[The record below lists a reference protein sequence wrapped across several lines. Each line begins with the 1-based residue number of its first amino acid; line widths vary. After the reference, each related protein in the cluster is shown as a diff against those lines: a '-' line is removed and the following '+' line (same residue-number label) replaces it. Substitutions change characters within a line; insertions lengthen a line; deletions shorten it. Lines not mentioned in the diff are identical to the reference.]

1 MLPGNVP
8 TLFVG
13 NVGSATPAANTLNVL
28 GSTGILVTGSGDTL
42 TISLSGV
49 GPSVQTLTGN
59 SGGAVSP
66 IANNINVVGTGS
78 ITIIGTPLT
87 STLTAELT
95 GLTTNA
101 ILYGQGTPTLGQV
114 TPAANSVLTTNASD
128 VPTLIAL
135 TDGQIVIGSSIGAP
149 LAATITAG
157 AGISIVNGNNSI
169 TIAVSGS
176 TVGETITG
184 NSGGALSPTAGNW
197 NIFGASTAAG
207 TSPVTISG
215 SVSTLTVNVQRSQAI
230 ASANATNVGL
240 AAFNSA
246 QFTVDPNGFVSAAS
260 SGLVITLTGNSGTAT
275 PSSNN
280 INVVTAN
287 TTVKFVGSVAT
298 LTEDFG
304 LSNLLLGSSGSA
316 ITSATHTASVGDTAL
331 TAITS
336 GGSNSALGYAAGSGI
351 TTGASNTLLGASAG
365 SNYTSSESNN
375 IIIGAGVPGTAAE
388 SNVIRMGQSA
398 STGFQLTGM
407 NSLFFHN
414 FGSNNLFIGI
424 SAGNQTLSG
433 ANNLGLGLDA
443 LNALTSGGSNVALGR
458 SSLSALTSGGTNVAV
473 GVNSLLTISTNSNCV
488 AVGYQTLKLATGG
501 NNTAVGTNSLSAVT
515 SGTGNTCVGYTAG
528 QNYTGTESNNICI
541 GNGVLGTATETTTT
555 RIGNAQT
562 ACYIT
567 GIDGVNVGSV
577 AKVVTEASNQLGT
590 ATITAGAGVT
600 VTPTANT
607 ITIAANT
614 QTAVLTFT
622 VVTHASSPYTVL
634 STDQFLEV
642 DTTGGAVTINLPNA
656 PTTGRIIYI
665 KDYKGNAATTNI
677 LVTTVGGSVTI
688 DGQTTYTMAA
698 NYTGLILTFDG
709 TGYFI
714 V

>member
-1 MLPGNVP
+1 ML
-8 TLFVG
+8 L
-13 NVGSATPAANTLNVL
+13 
-28 GSTGILVTGSGDTL
+28 
-42 TISLSGV
+42 
-49 GPSVQTLTGN
+49 
-59 SGGAVSP
+59 
-66 IANNINVVGTGS
+66 
-78 ITIIGTPLT
+78 
-87 STLTAELT
+87 
-95 GLTTNA
+95 
-101 ILYGQGTPTLGQV
+101 
-114 TPAANSVLTTNASD
+114 
-128 VPTLIAL
+128 
-135 TDGQIVIGSSIGAP
+135 DGQLLIGSSVAP
-149 LAATITAG
+149 HIRVATLTQGSGVTITNSNG
-157 AGISIVNGNNSI
+157 SIEIGLTGGGS
-169 TIAVSGS
+169 AV
-176 TVGETITG
+176 E
-184 NSGGALSPTAGNW
+184 
-197 NIFGASTAAG
+197 
-207 TSPVTISG
+207 
-215 SVSTLTVNVQRSQAI
+215 
-230 ASANATNVGL
+230 
-240 AAFNSA
+240 
-246 QFTVDPNGFVSAAS
+246 
-260 SGLVITLTGNSGTAT
+260 TLTGNSGTAS

-280 INVVTAN
+280 INIETAN
-287 TTVKFVGSVAT
+287 TTVKFVGSTPT
-298 LTEDFG
+298 LTQDFG
-304 LSNLLLGSSGSA
+304 LSNLLLGSPGSA

-331 TAITS
+331 TAITT

-433 ANNLGLGLDA
+433 TNNLGLGLDA

-458 SSLSALTSGGTNVAV
+458 SALAGMTSGTNSVAI

-488 AVGYQTLKLATGG
+488 AIGYQTLKLATGG
-501 NNTAVGTNSLSAVT
+501 TNTAVGTNALNAVT

-528 QNYTGTESNNICI
+528 QSYTGTESNNICI
-541 GNGVLGTATETTTT
+541 GNTVTGTAAESNTT
-555 RIGNAQT
+555 RIGNSSIA

-642 DTTGGAVTINLPNA
+642 DTTGGAVTIKLPNA

-665 KDYKGNAATTNI
+665 KDYKGNAATANI

-709 TGYFI
+709 TSYYI
-714 V
+714 I